1 MPTYK
6 CKEEHRM
13 NLIMLNTFMTILPKN
28 LDEKEKYKQK
38 VTL

>member
-6 CKEEHRM
+6 CKEEHGM
-13 NLIMLNTFMTILPKN
+13 NLVMLNTFMAILPKN

>member
-6 CKEEHRM
+6 CKKEHGM
-13 NLIMLNTFMTILPKN
+13 NLVMLNAFMANLPKN